1 MAELTLGHTH
11 CAEAKSARR
20 GSPEARCG
28 CNMQDTSEDSST
40 CPQIL
45 LAANTGGQQQLRG
58 RRPSSEVLGSAQFPL
73 ERYPKRQGGQK
84 SLCTLI
90 AGREGTSGTG
100 DLPCIP
106 GGSPAWGTSPGILS
120 TAIFPA
126 LGTLNKNT
134 QRSHLACLISSLRF
148 AQSQDEGQREVAERF
163 STDI

>member
-11 CAEAKSARR
+11 CAKAKSARR
-20 GSPEARCG
+20 GSPEACPA

-106 GGSPAWGTSPGILS
+106 GGSPVWGTSPDILS
-120 TAIFPA
+120 TVIFPA
-126 LGTLNKNT
+126 LGTLNKHA

-148 AQSQDEGQREVAERF
+148 AQSQDEGQREVPERF